1 MYDSKF
7 DTRNNQINYRDKI
20 NSKLSKNISLYR
32 TSNKFENL
40 VIMVFVI
47 SILKM
52 LFILFCT
59 KNRDVSRSEI
69 IHSCNVNQLTFSVL
83 TRQMCSESALCSTV
97 FTVHI
102 HAEI

>member
-20 NSKLSKNISLYR
+20 NSKLPKNISLYQ

-59 KNRDVSRSEI
+59 KNRDVFRAEI
-69 IHSCNVNQLTFSVL
+69 IHL
-83 TRQMCSESALCSTV
+83 
-97 FTVHI
+97 
-102 HAEI
+102 